1 MKYQKI
7 ISLLDN
13 TSNQPTK
20 LRVKT
25 WVEINDN
32 SCGTYNTNSPIIF
45 KTSML
50 RSSLCD
56 NIHAYIL
63 LSGTITITRAGN
75 DDAARRLDERNK
87 GVIFKYCASFT
98 DYISKI

>member
-1 MKYQKI
+1 
-7 ISLLDN
+7 
-13 TSNQPTK
+13 
-20 LRVKT
+20 
-25 WVEINDN
+25 
-32 SCGTYNTNSPIIF
+32 
-45 KTSML
+45 ML

-56 NIHAYIL
+56 NINAYIL